1 MAVKS
6 MCSRQNMKA
15 KKSWYI
21 VSGRRMVAKPTSTSF
36 LNCVGFGGWG
46 RGLGSGVGGMCAAR
60 GGALGFIYSTPL

>member
-15 KKSWYI
+15 KKSWYM

-36 LNCVGFGGWG
+36 LNCVGSGVGFGGFG
-46 RGLGSGVGGMCAAR
+46 RELGSGVGV
-60 GGALGFIYSTPL
+60 GGWRWGQGLG